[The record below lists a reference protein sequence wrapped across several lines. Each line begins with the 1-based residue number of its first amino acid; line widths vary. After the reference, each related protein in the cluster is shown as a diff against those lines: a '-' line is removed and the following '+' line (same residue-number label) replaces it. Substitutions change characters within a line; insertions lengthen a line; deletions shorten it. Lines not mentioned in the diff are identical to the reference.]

1 MKALK
6 DTGEWTVVHYIR
18 QACAALTINE
28 IVSDFDN
35 FSKDFLID
43 EIICRKAV
51 GLLLFALSNRKFAEA
66 QRNASIALYAL
77 SQRIPNQRDV
87 SIYSIFRVPRVKCIK
102 KFRLIGNLKI
112 LEFCLAV
119 NLKIL

>member
-87 SIYSIFRVPRVKCIK
+87 SIYCIFMYN

-112 LEFCLAV
+112 LEFFLIV
-119 NLKIL
+119 NKYCNSV